1 MTEKK
6 ESKNKI
12 ALASDQDLDD
22 FLIYL
27 KSVINYSEKTAK
39 SYGEDI
45 ADFLLFLKKAGVDK
59 ENVSKEK
66 VREYRLE
73 QTLKNLKP
81 NSIKRSLSALKHFYQ
96 YLHRYKEVENNPFE
110 FVVSPKKESRLPS
123 FLSEHEINEL
133 LDSTKKRTDKLAKR
147 DSALLE
153 LMYATGMRCQ
163 ETIDLKIPD
172 IDFSERTIRIRGK
185 GGKERIVPFSKTAKA
200 AVEEYL
206 KSSRP
211 YFLKDKKD
219 EGYLFLTKRG
229 DKISPR
235 GLEKIVSDCATKI
248 GFTLKVHPHMIRHS
262 FATELLNNGADL
274 RTIQEFLG
282 HSSIQT
288 TSIYTHVT
296 FKDLKETYERCFPRK
311 IIQID
316 FKQKHNITTD
326 KEKELK

>member
-96 YLHRYKEVENNPFE
+96 YLHRYKEVKNNPFE

-211 YFLKDKKD
+211 YFLKDK
-219 EGYLFLTKRG
+219 GYLFLTKRG

-235 GLEKIVSDCATKI
+235 GLEKIVSDCASKI

-288 TSIYTHVT
+288 TSIYTCN
-296 FKDLKETYERCFPRK
+296 LQRPERDIREVFPKKNNPNR
-311 IIQID
+311 
-316 FKQKHNITTD
+316 F
-326 KEKELK
+326 

>member
-1 MTEKK
+1 MKEKK
-6 ESKNKI
+6 QAANKI
-12 ALASDQDLDD
+12 VLADDQDLND

-27 KSVINYSEKTAK
+27 KSVIQYSDKTCK

-45 ADFLLFLKKAGVDK
+45 ADYLLFLKKAQVTK

-81 NSIKRSLSALKHFYQ
+81 SSIKRSLSALRHFYQ
-96 YLHRYKEVENNPFE
+96 YLHRYKGVENNPFE

-133 LDSTKKRTDKLAKR
+133 LDSTKKRTDGLAKR
-147 DSALLE
+147 DSAILE

-163 ETIDLKIPD
+163 ETIDLKISD
-172 IDFSERTIRIRGK
+172 MDFSERTIRIQGK
-185 GGKERIVPFSKTAKA
+185 GGKERIVPFSRTSKE

-211 YFLKDKKD
+211 YLLKEKKD
-219 EGYLFLTKRG
+219 EEFLFLSKRG

-235 GLEKIVSDCATKI
+235 GLEKIVSDCAKKI

-274 RTIQEFLG
+274 RTIQELLG

-296 FKDLKETYERCFPRK
+296 YKDLKETYEKCFPRK
-311 IIQID
+311 LIQID
-316 FKQKHNITTD
+316 FDPKQISDKG
-326 KEKELK
+326 KEKEIK